1 MFAEVLLT
9 DFISFTSSQPLDWH
23 CGKVANCKRM
33 EKSGNIR
40 TCSDCS
46 DSVQGKT
53 TLSTEDPFENIEEIL
68 IEQSSYGS

>member
-9 DFISFTSSQPLDWH
+9 DFLSFNSSQLLDRQ
-23 CGKVANCKRM
+23 CGRAANCKRM

-53 TLSTEDPFENIEEIL
+53 TLSTEDPFENIEEEEELKIL
-68 IEQSSYGS
+68 I